1 MKKIIALLLALAL
14 TLSCAA
20 VLAEGSADKE
30 AVAEKVAAAE
40 KQELGTVD
48 LNGAFVLKG
57 TIPEGYTYKVNELNP
72 GVFINADIE
81 KEGDVN
87 APYLN
92 IMIYLEDSYEP
103 GTRLND
109 VPEDIRRE
117 IEDSF
122 TADNEVKFEYTET
135 SNGTTVLKVTEIG
148 DDPDWIAYYTIYE
161 GYEVELTIRFKEEA
175 QNPVLD
181 EDITQKAVQF
191 LNDLDFVKPE

>member
-20 VLAEGSADKE
+20 VLAEGTAKKE
-30 AVAEKVAAAE
+30 PAAE
-40 KQELGTVD
+40 KLELGTVD

-72 GVFINADIE
+72 GVFIDADIE

-92 IMIYLEDSYEP
+92 IQIYLEDSYAP

-109 VPEDIRRE
+109 VSEDILKE

-122 TADNEVKFEYTET
+122 SEDNEVKFEYTET
-135 SNGTTVLKVTEIG
+135 ANGTKLLKVTEIG

-161 GYEVELTIRFKEEA
+161 GYEVELTIKFREEA
-175 QNPVLD
+175 KNPVLD
-181 EDITQKAVQF
+181 EEITQKAVKF
-191 LNDLDFVKPE
+191 LGDLDFVKAE

>member
-20 VLAEGSADKE
+20 VLAEGT
-30 AVAEKVAAAE
+30 AEKEPAAE
-40 KQELGTVD
+40 KLELGTVD

-72 GVFINADIE
+72 GVFIDADIE

-92 IMIYLEDSYEP
+92 IQIYLEDSYAP

-109 VPEDIRRE
+109 VSEDILKE

-122 TADNEVKFEYTET
+122 SEDNEVKFEYTET
-135 SNGTTVLKVTEIG
+135 ANGTKLLVAKELNGKFADV
-148 DDPDWIAYYTIYE
+148 YTIYE
-161 GYEVELTIRFKEEA
+161 GYEFEFVLIPTQEGGAESLTEE
-175 QNPVLD
+175 QIQLVIEFLSNL
-181 EDITQKAVQF
+181 EFVQ
-191 LNDLDFVKPE
+191 VK

>member
-20 VLAEGSADKE
+20 VLAEGT
-30 AVAEKVAAAE
+30 AEKEPAAE
-40 KQELGTVD
+40 KLELGTVD

-72 GVFINADIE
+72 GVFIDADIE
-81 KEGDVN
+81 KEG
-87 APYLN
+87 
-92 IMIYLEDSYEP
+92 SYAP

-109 VPEDIRRE
+109 VSEDILKE

-122 TADNEVKFEYTET
+122 SEDNEVKFEYTET
-135 SNGTTVLKVTEIG
+135 ADGTKLLKVTEIG

-161 GYEVELTIRFKEEA
+161 GYEVELTIKFREEA
-175 QNPVLD
+175 KNPVLD
-181 EDITQKAVQF
+181 EEITQKAVKF
-191 LNDLDFVKPE
+191 LSDLDFVKAE

>member
-20 VLAEGSADKE
+20 VLAEGT
-30 AVAEKVAAAE
+30 AEKEPAAE

-48 LNGAFVLKG
+48 LNGGFVLKG

-72 GVFINADIE
+72 GVFIDADIE

-92 IMIYLEDSYEP
+92 IQIYLEDSYAP

-109 VPEDIRRE
+109 VSEDILKE

-122 TADNEVKFEYTET
+122 SEDNEVKFEYTET
-135 SNGTTVLKVTEIG
+135 ANGTKLLKVTEIG

-161 GYEVELTIRFKEEA
+161 GYEVELTIKFREEA
-175 QNPVLD
+175 KNPVLD
-181 EDITQKAVQF
+181 EEITQKAVKF
-191 LNDLDFVKPE
+191 LSDLDFVKAE

>member
-20 VLAEGSADKE
+20 VLAEGT
-30 AVAEKVAAAE
+30 AEKEPAAE
-40 KQELGTVD
+40 KLELGTVD

-72 GVFINADIE
+72 GVFIDADIE

-92 IMIYLEDSYEP
+92 IQIYLEDSYAP

-109 VPEDIRRE
+109 VSEDILKE

-122 TADNEVKFEYTET
+122 SEDNEVKFEYMET
-135 SNGTTVLKVTEIG
+135 ANGTKLLKVTEIG

-161 GYEVELTIRFKEEA
+161 GYEVELTIKFREEA
-175 QNPVLD
+175 KNPVLD
-181 EDITQKAVQF
+181 EEITQKAVKF
-191 LNDLDFVKPE
+191 LSDLDFVKAE

>member
-20 VLAEGSADKE
+20 VLAEGTVEKE
-30 AVAEKVAAAE
+30 PAAE
-40 KQELGTVD
+40 KLELGTVD

-72 GVFINADIE
+72 GVFIDADIE

-92 IMIYLEDSYEP
+92 IQIYLEDSYAP

-109 VPEDIRRE
+109 VSEDILKE

-122 TADNEVKFEYTET
+122 SEDNEVKFEYTET
-135 SNGTTVLKVTEIG
+135 ANGAKLLKVTEIG

-161 GYEVELTIRFKEEA
+161 GYEVELTIKFREEA
-175 QNPVLD
+175 KNPVLD
-181 EDITQKAVQF
+181 EEITQKAVKF
-191 LNDLDFVKPE
+191 LSDLDFVKAE